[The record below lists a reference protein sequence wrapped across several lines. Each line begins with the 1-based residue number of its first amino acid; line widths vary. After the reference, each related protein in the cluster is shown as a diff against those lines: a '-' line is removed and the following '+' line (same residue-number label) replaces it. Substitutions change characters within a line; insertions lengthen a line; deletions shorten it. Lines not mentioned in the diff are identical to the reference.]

1 MASFPEILNAFE
13 QALELER
20 ELGTRTVECDRAL
33 LAPGGA
39 RGARA
44 LPSAATSAA
53 APARTTDEQ
62 REGRACRDQS
72 GALGERA
79 LPSAATSAAAPA
91 RTTDEQREGRAC
103 RDQSGALG
111 ERALPS
117 AATSAALP
125 TVAELTACTKCPLA
139 TLGRTHV
146 VPGQGNANGPDFMFV
161 GEAPGADE
169 DRQGLAFVGAA
180 GQFLTKMIAAM
191 GYTREQ
197 VFIANICKCRPPNN
211 RTPSPPEMAA
221 CVPYLKRQIKLVKP
235 KCLIL
240 LGNTAMRGLFPD
252 APMRRGQWQ
261 MYEGIPAIGTF
272 HPAYILRFDSA
283 RDPAGLRKAK
293 LEVWNTLKFALA
305 RLGKTPPAIQ
315 KKG

>member
-1 MASFPEILNAFE
+1 MSNVEKLDMADFPKILTAFE

-53 APARTTDEQ
+53 ASSLGQ
-62 REGRACRDQS
+62 RASRPLTVGRS
-72 GALGERA
+72 GE
-79 LPSAATSAAAPA
+79 SAASPTGTTGVSPVAAS
-91 RTTDEQREGRAC
+91 EF
-103 RDQSGALG
+103 
-111 ERALPS
+111 
-117 AATSAALP
+117 P
-125 TVAELTACTKCPLA
+125 TVAELTACTRCDLHG
-139 TLGRTHV
+139 LGRTHV

-180 GQFLTKMIAAM
+180 GQFLTKIIAAM

-283 RDPAGLRKAK
+283 RDPVGLRKAK

>member
-1 MASFPEILNAFE
+1 MDCGFPDILNAFE

-33 LAPGGA
+33 LAPV
-39 RGARA
+39 
-44 LPSAATSAA
+44 SAATSAA
-53 APARTTDEQ
+53 APALGQ
-62 REGRACRDQS
+62 RASCP
-72 GALGERA
+72 
-79 LPSAATSAAAPA
+79 LPAATSAAAPVLGQRA
-91 RTTDEQREGRAC
+91 SRPLTATNPEPRTANH
-103 RDQSGALG
+103 
-111 ERALPS
+111 
-117 AATSAALP
+117 ALP
-125 TVAELTACTKCPLA
+125 TAAELTACTRCDLHG
-139 TLGRTHV
+139 LGRTHV
-146 VPGQGNANGPDFMFV
+146 VPGQGNANEPDFMFV

-191 GYTREQ
+191 GYTRDQ

-221 CVPYLKRQIKLVKP
+221 CVPYLKRQIALVKP

-252 APMRRGQWQ
+252 AFVRRGQWQ
-261 MYEGIPAIGTF
+261 TYEGIPAIGTF

-293 LEVWNTLKFALA
+293 LEVWDTLKLALA
-305 RLGKTPPAIQ
+305 RLGKKPPEIK
-315 KKG
+315 KKGQTT

>member
-1 MASFPEILNAFE
+1 MACGFPDILNAFE
-13 QALELER
+13 QALELEH

-33 LAPGGA
+33 LLPPSPGGTCSCA
-39 RGARA
+39 
-44 LPSAATSAA
+44 SATATPTNSD
-53 APARTTDEQ
+53 PRTTNLE
-62 REGRACRDQS
+62 
-72 GALGERA
+72 
-79 LPSAATSAAAPA
+79 P
-91 RTTDEQREGRAC
+91 RTTNH
-103 RDQSGALG
+103 
-111 ERALPS
+111 
-117 AATSAALP
+117 ALP
-125 TVAELTACTKCPLA
+125 TAAELATCTRCDLHG
-139 TLGRTHV
+139 LGRTHV
-146 VPGQGNANGPDFMFV
+146 VPGQGNADGPDFMFV

-191 GYTREQ
+191 GYTRDQ

-252 APMRRGQWQ
+252 TFVRRGQWHT
-261 MYEGIPAIGTF
+261 YEGIPAIGTF

-283 RDPAGLRKAK
+283 RDAAGLRKAK
-293 LEVWNTLKFALA
+293 TEVWNTLKLALA

-315 KKG
+315 KKGQNT

>member
-1 MASFPEILNAFE
+1 MDCGFPDILNAFE

-33 LAPGGA
+33 LAPVSIGRA
-39 RGARA
+39 RPPDAPLRRVEDAPPYRGDGRARPPDA
-44 LPSAATSAA
+44 PSAPTNHES
-53 APARTTDEQ
+53 RTTN
-62 REGRACRDQS
+62 
-72 GALGERA
+72 
-79 LPSAATSAAAPA
+79 P
-91 RTTDEQREGRAC
+91 
-103 RDQSGALG
+103 
-111 ERALPS
+111 
-117 AATSAALP
+117 ALP
-125 TVAELTACTKCPLA
+125 TAAELTACTRCDLHG
-139 TLGRTHV
+139 LGRTHV
-146 VPGQGNANGPDFMFV
+146 VPGQGNANSPDFMFV

-191 GYTREQ
+191 GYTRDQ

-221 CVPYLKRQIKLVKP
+221 CVPYLKRQIALVKP

-252 APMRRGQWQ
+252 MFVRRGQWH

-283 RDPAGLRKAK
+283 HDAAGLRKAK
-293 LEVWNTLKFALA
+293 LEVWDTLKLALA

-315 KKG
+315 KKGQTT

>member
-1 MASFPEILNAFE
+1 MQNFPEILNAFE

-44 LPSAATSAA
+44 LPSAAPVLGQRASRPLTVGRSGESAA
-53 APARTTDEQ
+53 SPIGTT
-62 REGRACRDQS
+62 GVS
-72 GALGERA
+72 
-79 LPSAATSAAAPA
+79 PVAAS
-91 RTTDEQREGRAC
+91 EF
-103 RDQSGALG
+103 
-111 ERALPS
+111 
-117 AATSAALP
+117 P
-125 TVAELTACTKCPLA
+125 TAAELTACTRCGLHG
-139 TLGRTHV
+139 LGRTHV

-221 CVPYLKRQIKLVKP
+221 CVPYLKRQIKLIKP

-293 LEVWNTLKFALA
+293 LEVWNTLKLALA

>member
-53 APARTTDEQ
+53 APSLGQ
-62 REGRACRDQS
+62 RASRPLTVGRS
-72 GALGERA
+72 GE
-79 LPSAATSAAAPA
+79 SAASPIGTTGVSPVGNTGTTGVSPVAAS
-91 RTTDEQREGRAC
+91 EF
-103 RDQSGALG
+103 
-111 ERALPS
+111 
-117 AATSAALP
+117 P
-125 TVAELTACTKCPLA
+125 TAAELTACTRCDLHG
-139 TLGRTHV
+139 LGRTHV

-180 GQFLTKMIAAM
+180 GQFLTKMIVAM

-252 APMRRGQWQ
+252 MLVRRGQWH

-293 LEVWNTLKFALA
+293 LEVWNTLKLALA

>member
-1 MASFPEILNAFE
+1 MDCGFPDILNAFE

-44 LPSAATSAA
+44 LPSAAPVLGQRASRPLTVGRSGESAA
-53 APARTTDEQ
+53 SPIGTT
-62 REGRACRDQS
+62 GVS
-72 GALGERA
+72 
-79 LPSAATSAAAPA
+79 PVAAS
-91 RTTDEQREGRAC
+91 EF
-103 RDQSGALG
+103 
-111 ERALPS
+111 
-117 AATSAALP
+117 P
-125 TVAELTACTKCPLA
+125 TAAELTACTRCGLHG
-139 TLGRTHV
+139 LGRTHV

-252 APMRRGQWQ
+252 TFVRRGQWHT
-261 MYEGIPAIGTF
+261 YEGIPAIGTF
-272 HPAYILRFDSA
+272 HPAYILRFDSV
-283 RDPAGLRKAK
+283 RDSAGLRKAK
-293 LEVWNTLKFALA
+293 TEVWNTLKLALA

-315 KKG
+315 KKGQNT

>member
-1 MASFPEILNAFE
+1 M
-13 QALELER
+13 
-20 ELGTRTVECDRAL
+20 
-33 LAPGGA
+33 
-39 RGARA
+39 
-44 LPSAATSAA
+44 
-53 APARTTDEQ
+53 
-62 REGRACRDQS
+62 
-72 GALGERA
+72 
-79 LPSAATSAAAPA
+79 
-91 RTTDEQREGRAC
+91 
-103 RDQSGALG
+103 
-111 ERALPS
+111 
-117 AATSAALP
+117 P
-125 TVAELTACTKCPLA
+125 TAAELAACTRCDLHG
-139 TLGRTHV
+139 LGRTHV

-191 GYTREQ
+191 GYTRDQ

-221 CVPYLKRQIKLVKP
+221 CVPYLKRQIALVKP

-252 APMRRGQWQ
+252 MLVRRGQWH

-283 RDPAGLRKAK
+283 RDAAGLRKAK
-293 LEVWNTLKFALA
+293 LEVWDTLKLALA
-305 RLGKTPPAIQ
+305 RLGKKPPAIQ
-315 KKG
+315 KKGQTT

>member
-1 MASFPEILNAFE
+1 MTSFPEILNAFE

-33 LAPGGA
+33 LAPV
-39 RGARA
+39 
-44 LPSAATSAA
+44 SAATSAA
-53 APARTTDEQ
+53 APAM
-62 REGRACRDQS
+62 
-72 GALGERA
+72 
-79 LPSAATSAAAPA
+79 AATSAAAPVV
-91 RTTDEQREGRAC
+91 
-103 RDQSGALG
+103 
-111 ERALPS
+111 

-125 TVAELTACTKCPLA
+125 TAAELTACTRCDLHG
-139 TLGRTHV
+139 LGRTHV
-146 VPGQGNANGPDFMFV
+146 VPGQGNANSPDFMFV

-191 GYTREQ
+191 GYTRDQ

-211 RTPSPPEMAA
+211 RTPAA
-221 CVPYLKRQIKLVKP
+221 CVPYLKRQIALVRP

-252 APMRRGQWQ
+252 MLVRRGQWHV
-261 MYEGIPAIGTF
+261 YEGIPAIGTF

-293 LEVWNTLKFALA
+293 VEVWDTLKLALA
-305 RLGKTPPAIQ
+305 RLGKKPPEIK
-315 KKG
+315 KKGQTT

>member
-1 MASFPEILNAFE
+1 MDCGFPDILNAFE

-20 ELGTRTVECDRAL
+20 ELGTRTVDGDRAL
-33 LAPGGA
+33 LAPRSGGTPLPPA
-39 RGARA
+39 GTPRSGGTPLPLAGTLLSPAGASR
-44 LPSAATSAA
+44 SGE
-53 APARTTDEQ
+53 RTVP
-62 REGRACRDQS
+62 
-72 GALGERA
+72 LGE
-79 LPSAATSAAAPA
+79 AASRRFTG
-91 RTTDEQREGRAC
+91 TTGV
-103 RDQSGALG
+103 S
-111 ERALPS
+111 PV
-117 AATSAALP
+117 ATPALP
-125 TVAELTACTKCPLA
+125 TAAELAACTRCDLHG
-139 TLGRTHV
+139 LGRTHV
-146 VPGQGNANGPDFMFV
+146 VPGQGNADSPDFMFV

-191 GYTREQ
+191 GYTRDQ

-221 CVPYLKRQIKLVKP
+221 CVPYLKRQIARIRP

-252 APMRRGQWQ
+252 TFMRRGQWQ

-272 HPAYILRFDSA
+272 HPAYILRFDSV
-283 RDPAGLRKAK
+283 RDSAGLRKAK
-293 LEVWNTLKFALA
+293 TEVWNTLKLALA

-315 KKG
+315 RKGQTT

>member
-1 MASFPEILNAFE
+1 MERLPEILNAFE

-33 LAPGGA
+33 LAPV
-39 RGARA
+39 
-44 LPSAATSAA
+44 SAAMSAA
-53 APARTTDEQ
+53 APALVQ
-62 REGRACRDQS
+62 RASRPLTAE
-72 GALGERA
+72 
-79 LPSAATSAAAPA
+79 TSTAAPA
-91 RTTDEQREGRAC
+91 LGQRASRPL
-103 RDQSGALG
+103 S
-111 ERALPS
+111 
-117 AATSAALP
+117 ALP
-125 TVAELTACTKCPLA
+125 TAEELTACTRCDLHG
-139 TLGRTHV
+139 LGRTHV

-191 GYTREQ
+191 GYTRDQ

-221 CVPYLKRQIKLVKP
+221 CVPYLRRQIALVKP

-252 APMRRGQWQ
+252 MLVRRGQWH

-283 RDPAGLRKAK
+283 RDAAGLRKAK
-293 LEVWNTLKFALA
+293 LEVWDTLKLALA

-315 KKG
+315 KKGPTT

>member
-1 MASFPEILNAFE
+1 MACGFPDILNAFE

-53 APARTTDEQ
+53 APARTMDEQ

-72 GALGERA
+72 GALGK
-79 LPSAATSAAAPA
+79 
-91 RTTDEQREGRAC
+91 
-103 RDQSGALG
+103 
-111 ERALPS
+111 RALPS

-125 TVAELTACTKCPLA
+125 TAAELTACTRCDLHG
-139 TLGRTHV
+139 LGRTHV

-252 APMRRGQWQ
+252 MLVRRGQWH

-293 LEVWNTLKFALA
+293 LEVWNTLKLALA

>member
-1 MASFPEILNAFE
+1 MERLPEILNAFE

-33 LAPGGA
+33 LAPVSIGRA
-39 RGARA
+39 RPPDA
-44 LPSAATSAA
+44 PSV
-53 APARTTDEQ
+53 PRTTNPEP
-62 REGRACRDQS
+62 RTPNPE
-72 GALGERA
+72 
-79 LPSAATSAAAPA
+79 P
-91 RTTDEQREGRAC
+91 RTTNHEPRTTNHEPR
-103 RDQSGALG
+103 
-111 ERALPS
+111 
-117 AATSAALP
+117 TTNHALP
-125 TVAELTACTKCPLA
+125 TAAELTACTRCDLHG
-139 TLGRTHV
+139 LGRTHV
-146 VPGQGNANGPDFMFV
+146 VPGQGNANEPDFMFV

-191 GYTREQ
+191 GYTRDQ

-221 CVPYLKRQIKLVKP
+221 CVPYLKRQIALVRP

-252 APMRRGQWQ
+252 AYVRRGQRQ
-261 MYEGIPAIGTF
+261 PAQGTPASGTF
-272 HPAYILRFDSA
+272 RPAYILRVVSA

-293 LEVWNTLKFALA
+293 LEVWDTLKLALA
-305 RLGKTPPAIQ
+305 RLGKKPPEIK
-315 KKG
+315 KKGQTT

>member
-1 MASFPEILNAFE
+1 MERLPEILNAFE

-33 LAPGGA
+33 LAPV
-39 RGARA
+39 
-44 LPSAATSAA
+44 SAANPEPRTPNPEPRATN
-53 APARTTDEQ
+53 PEPRTTNHEP
-62 REGRACRDQS
+62 RATNH
-72 GALGERA
+72 E
-79 LPSAATSAAAPA
+79 P
-91 RTTDEQREGRAC
+91 RTANH
-103 RDQSGALG
+103 
-111 ERALPS
+111 
-117 AATSAALP
+117 ALP
-125 TVAELTACTKCPLA
+125 TAAELTACTRCDLHG
-139 TLGRTHV
+139 LGRTHV
-146 VPGQGNANGPDFMFV
+146 VPGQGNANEPDFMFV

-191 GYTREQ
+191 GYTRDQ

-221 CVPYLKRQIKLVKP
+221 CVPYLKRQIALVKP

-252 APMRRGQWQ
+252 AFVRRGQWHT
-261 MYEGIPAIGTF
+261 YEGIPAIGTF

-293 LEVWNTLKFALA
+293 LEVWDTLKLALA
-305 RLGKTPPAIQ
+305 RLGKKPPEIK
-315 KKG
+315 KKGQTT

>member
-1 MASFPEILNAFE
+1 MVSFPEILNAFE

-44 LPSAATSAA
+44 LPSAAPVLGQRASRPLSVGRSGESAA
-53 APARTTDEQ
+53 SPIGTTGVSPVENTGTTGVSPVENTGTTGVSPVAP
-62 REGRACRDQS
+62 
-72 GALGERA
+72 
-79 LPSAATSAAAPA
+79 
-91 RTTDEQREGRAC
+91 
-103 RDQSGALG
+103 
-111 ERALPS
+111 
-117 AATSAALP
+117 P
-125 TVAELTACTKCPLA
+125 TFPTAAELTACTQCDLHG
-139 TLGRTHV
+139 LGRTHV

-221 CVPYLKRQIKLVKP
+221 CVPYLKRQIKLIQP

-252 APMRRGQWQ
+252 MLVRRGQWH

-293 LEVWNTLKFALA
+293 LEVWNTLKLALA

>member
-1 MASFPEILNAFE
+1 MERLPEILNAFE

-33 LAPGGA
+33 LAPVGIGMA
-39 RGARA
+39 RPPDA
-44 LPSAATSAA
+44 PSA
-53 APARTTDEQ
+53 PANHEPRTTNH
-62 REGRACRDQS
+62 
-72 GALGERA
+72 
-79 LPSAATSAAAPA
+79 
-91 RTTDEQREGRAC
+91 
-103 RDQSGALG
+103 
-111 ERALPS
+111 
-117 AATSAALP
+117 ALP
-125 TVAELTACTKCPLA
+125 TAEELAACTRCDLHG
-139 TLGRTHV
+139 LGRTHV
-146 VPGQGNANGPDFMFV
+146 VPGQGNADSPDFMFV

-191 GYTREQ
+191 GYTRDQ

-221 CVPYLKRQIKLVKP
+221 CVPYLKRQIALVKP

-252 APMRRGQWQ
+252 MLVRRGQWH

-283 RDPAGLRKAK
+283 RDAAGLRKAK
-293 LEVWNTLKFALA
+293 LEVWDTLKLALA
-305 RLGKTPPAIQ
+305 RLGKKPPAIQ
-315 KKG
+315 KKGQTT

>member
-79 LPSAATSAAAPA
+79 LPSAATSAA
-91 RTTDEQREGRAC
+91 
-103 RDQSGALG
+103 
-111 ERALPS
+111 
-117 AATSAALP
+117 LP
-125 TVAELTACTKCPLA
+125 TAAELTACTRCDLHG
-139 TLGRTHV
+139 LGRTHV

>member
-1 MASFPEILNAFE
+1 MGWQLPRMPDVKEILTAFE

-20 ELGTRTVECDRAL
+20 ELGTRVVDCDRAL
-33 LAPGGA
+33 LAPV
-39 RGARA
+39 
-44 LPSAATSAA
+44 SAATSAA
-53 APARTTDEQ
+53 VP
-62 REGRACRDQS
+62 
-72 GALGERA
+72 ALGQRA
-79 LPSAATSAAAPA
+79 SRPLPAATSAP
-91 RTTDEQREGRAC
+91 
-103 RDQSGALG
+103 
-111 ERALPS
+111 
-117 AATSAALP
+117 LP
-125 TVAELTACTKCPLA
+125 TAAELAACTRCDLHG
-139 TLGRTHV
+139 LGRTHV
-146 VPGQGNANGPDFMFV
+146 VPGQGNADSPDFMFV

-191 GYTREQ
+191 GYTRDQ

-221 CVPYLKRQIKLVKP
+221 CVPYLKRQIARIRP

-252 APMRRGQWQ
+252 TFMRRGQWQ

-272 HPAYILRFDSA
+272 HPAYILRFDSV
-283 RDPAGLRKAK
+283 RDSAGLRKAK
-293 LEVWNTLKFALA
+293 TEVWNTLKLALA

>member
-1 MASFPEILNAFE
+1 MGCGFPDILNAFE

-33 LAPGGA
+33 LAPV
-39 RGARA
+39 
-44 LPSAATSAA
+44 SAATSAA
-53 APARTTDEQ
+53 APALGQRASRPLTAANPEPRTPNHESRATNPESRTTNH
-62 REGRACRDQS
+62 
-72 GALGERA
+72 
-79 LPSAATSAAAPA
+79 
-91 RTTDEQREGRAC
+91 
-103 RDQSGALG
+103 
-111 ERALPS
+111 
-117 AATSAALP
+117 ALP
-125 TVAELTACTKCPLA
+125 TEAELTACTRCDLHG
-139 TLGRTHV
+139 LGRTHV
-146 VPGQGNANGPDFMFV
+146 VPGQGNADSPDFMFV

-191 GYTREQ
+191 GYTRDQ

-221 CVPYLKRQIKLVKP
+221 CVPYLKRQIALVRP

-252 APMRRGQWQ
+252 AFVRRGQWQ
-261 MYEGIPAIGTF
+261 TYEGIPAIGTF

-293 LEVWNTLKFALA
+293 LEVWDTLKLALA
-305 RLGKTPPAIQ
+305 RLGKKPPEIK
-315 KKG
+315 KKGQTT

>member
-1 MASFPEILNAFE
+1 MERLPEILNAFE

-33 LAPGGA
+33 LLPPSPGGT
-39 RGARA
+39 RSRA
-44 LPSAATSAA
+44 SATSA
-53 APARTTDEQ
+53 PTNTEHRTPNPEPRTTNTE
-62 REGRACRDQS
+62 
-72 GALGERA
+72 
-79 LPSAATSAAAPA
+79 P
-91 RTTDEQREGRAC
+91 RTTNH
-103 RDQSGALG
+103 
-111 ERALPS
+111 
-117 AATSAALP
+117 ALP
-125 TVAELTACTKCPLA
+125 TVAELAACTRCPLA

-146 VPGQGNANGPDFMFV
+146 VPGQGNADSPDFMFV

-221 CVPYLKRQIKLVKP
+221 CVPYLKRQIKLIRP
-235 KCLIL
+235 KCLVL

-252 APMRRGQWQ
+252 TLMRRGQWQ

-283 RDPAGLRKAK
+283 RDPAGLRRAK
-293 LEVWNTLKFALA
+293 LEVWNTLKLALA

>member
-1 MASFPEILNAFE
+1 MADGDYERGRGREIGAI
-13 QALELER
+13 AAELKR
-20 ELGTRTVECDRAL
+20 L
-33 LAPGGA
+33 
-39 RGARA
+39 
-44 LPSAATSAA
+44 AA
-53 APARTTDEQ
+53 A
-62 REGRACRDQS
+62 REGRAVARPPVFVLN
-72 GALGERA
+72 GW
-79 LPSAATSAAAPA
+79 AASPHAWDLCGFMRP
-91 RTTDEQREGRAC
+91 RG
-103 RDQSGALG
+103 
-111 ERALPS
+111 
-117 AATSAALP
+117 SAALP
-125 TVAELTACTKCPLA
+125 TGTTGVSPVEKTGTTGVSPVAPHAALPTAAELTACTRCDLHG
-139 TLGRTHV
+139 LGRTHV

-191 GYTREQ
+191 GYTRDQ

-221 CVPYLKRQIKLVKP
+221 CVPYLKRQIALVKP

-252 APMRRGQWQ
+252 MFVRRGQWH

-283 RDPAGLRKAK
+283 HDAAGLRKAK
-293 LEVWNTLKFALA
+293 LEVWDTLKLALA

-315 KKG
+315 KKGQTT

>member
-1 MASFPEILNAFE
+1 MERLPEILNAFE

-33 LAPGGA
+33 LLPPAPGETRSCA
-39 RGARA
+39 SVPVRPRG
-44 LPSAATSAA
+44 
-53 APARTTDEQ
+53 
-62 REGRACRDQS
+62 
-72 GALGERA
+72 
-79 LPSAATSAAAPA
+79 
-91 RTTDEQREGRAC
+91 
-103 RDQSGALG
+103 
-111 ERALPS
+111 
-117 AATSAALP
+117 SAALP
-125 TVAELTACTKCPLA
+125 TGTTGVSPVEKTGTTGVSPVAPHAALPTAAELTACTRCDLHG
-139 TLGRTHV
+139 LGRTHV

-191 GYTREQ
+191 GYTRDQ

-221 CVPYLKRQIKLVKP
+221 CVPYLKRQIARIRP
-235 KCLIL
+235 KCLVL

-252 APMRRGQWQ
+252 TFMRRGQWQ

-272 HPAYILRFDSA
+272 HPAYILRFDSV
-283 RDPAGLRKAK
+283 RDSAGLRRAK
-293 LEVWNTLKFALA
+293 TEVWNTLKLALA

>member
-1 MASFPEILNAFE
+1 MTSFPEILNAFE

-33 LAPGGA
+33 LAPV
-39 RGARA
+39 
-44 LPSAATSAA
+44 SAATSAA
-53 APARTTDEQ
+53 APAMAATS
-62 REGRACRDQS
+62 A
-72 GALGERA
+72 AA
-79 LPSAATSAAAPA
+79 PVVAATSAAAPA
-91 RTTDEQREGRAC
+91 M
-103 RDQSGALG
+103 
-111 ERALPS
+111 
-117 AATSAALP
+117 AATNAALP
-125 TVAELTACTKCPLA
+125 TAAELTACTRCDLHG
-139 TLGRTHV
+139 LGRTHV
-146 VPGQGNANGPDFMFV
+146 VPGQGNADAPDFMFV

-191 GYTREQ
+191 GYSRDQ

-221 CVPYLKRQIKLVKP
+221 CVPYLKRQIARVRP

-252 APMRRGQWQ
+252 AFVRRGQWQ
-261 MYEGIPAIGTF
+261 TYEGIPAIGTF

-293 LEVWNTLKFALA
+293 MEVWDTLKLALA
-305 RLGKTPPAIQ
+305 RLGKKPPEIK
-315 KKG
+315 KKGQTT

>member
-1 MASFPEILNAFE
+1 MSNVEATDMESLPEILTAFE

-20 ELGTRTVECDRAL
+20 ELGTRAVDCDRAL
-33 LAPGGA
+33 LAPVSLKRQDGRDLKDPKDPKDLKDPKDPKDPKDLKDPRDLKDLKGES
-39 RGARA
+39 RA
-44 LPSAATSAA
+44 MP
-53 APARTTDEQ
+53 TTE
-62 REGRACRDQS
+62 
-72 GALGERA
+72 
-79 LPSAATSAAAPA
+79 
-91 RTTDEQREGRAC
+91 
-103 RDQSGALG
+103 
-111 ERALPS
+111 
-117 AATSAALP
+117 
-125 TVAELTACTKCPLA
+125 ELAACTKCTLA
-139 TLGRTHV
+139 TLGRQHV
-146 VPGQGNANGPDFMFV
+146 VPGQGNAAAPDFMFI

-221 CVPYLKRQIKLVKP
+221 CVPYLKRQIKLIRP
-235 KCLIL
+235 KCLVL

-252 APMRRGQWQ
+252 TLMRRGQWQ

-283 RDPAGLRKAK
+283 RDPAGLRRAK
-293 LEVWNTLKFALA
+293 LEVWNTLKLALA

>member
-1 MASFPEILNAFE
+1 MDCGFPDILNAFE

-33 LAPGGA
+33 LAPV
-39 RGARA
+39 
-44 LPSAATSAA
+44 SAATSAA
-53 APARTTDEQ
+53 APALGQ
-62 REGRACRDQS
+62 RASRP
-72 GALGERA
+72 
-79 LPSAATSAAAPA
+79 LPTPTSAADPGLGQRASRPLTA
-91 RTTDEQREGRAC
+91 TNHEPRTTNH
-103 RDQSGALG
+103 
-111 ERALPS
+111 
-117 AATSAALP
+117 ALP
-125 TVAELTACTKCPLA
+125 TAAELTACTRCDLHG
-139 TLGRTHV
+139 LGRTHV
-146 VPGQGNANGPDFMFV
+146 VPGQGNANSPDFMFV

-191 GYTREQ
+191 GYTRDQ

-221 CVPYLKRQIKLVKP
+221 CVPYLKRQIALVKP

-252 APMRRGQWQ
+252 AFVRRGQWQ
-261 MYEGIPAIGTF
+261 TYEGIPAIGTF

-293 LEVWNTLKFALA
+293 LEVWDTLKLALA
-305 RLGKTPPAIQ
+305 RLGKKPPEIK
-315 KKG
+315 KKGQTT

>member
-1 MASFPEILNAFE
+1 MEQLPEILNAFE

-33 LAPGGA
+33 LAPV
-39 RGARA
+39 
-44 LPSAATSAA
+44 SAATSAA
-53 APARTTDEQ
+53 APALGQ
-62 REGRACRDQS
+62 RASR
-72 GALGERA
+72 
-79 LPSAATSAAAPA
+79 PMT
-91 RTTDEQREGRAC
+91 
-103 RDQSGALG
+103 
-111 ERALPS
+111 
-117 AATSAALP
+117 ALP
-125 TVAELTACTKCPLA
+125 TAAELTACTRCDLHG
-139 TLGRTHV
+139 LGRTHV
-146 VPGQGNANGPDFMFV
+146 VPGQGNANEPDFMFV

-191 GYTREQ
+191 GYTRDQ

-221 CVPYLKRQIKLVKP
+221 CVPYLKRQIARIRP
-235 KCLIL
+235 KCLVL

-252 APMRRGQWQ
+252 TFMRRGQWQ

-272 HPAYILRFDSA
+272 HPAYILRFDSV
-283 RDPAGLRKAK
+283 RDSAGLRKAK
-293 LEVWNTLKFALA
+293 TEVWNTLKLALA

>member
-1 MASFPEILNAFE
+1 MTSFPEILNAFE

-33 LAPGGA
+33 LAPV
-39 RGARA
+39 
-44 LPSAATSAA
+44 SAATSAA
-53 APARTTDEQ
+53 APVM
-62 REGRACRDQS
+62 
-72 GALGERA
+72 
-79 LPSAATSAAAPA
+79 AATSAAAPA
-91 RTTDEQREGRAC
+91 M
-103 RDQSGALG
+103 
-111 ERALPS
+111 
-117 AATSAALP
+117 AATSAAAPALGQRASRPLTLP
-125 TVAELTACTKCPLA
+125 TAAELTACTRCDLHG
-139 TLGRTHV
+139 LGRTHV
-146 VPGQGNANGPDFMFV
+146 VPGQGNANSPDFMFV

-191 GYTREQ
+191 GYTRDQ

-221 CVPYLKRQIKLVKP
+221 CVPYLKRQIALVRP

-252 APMRRGQWQ
+252 MLVRRGQWHV
-261 MYEGIPAIGTF
+261 YEGIPAIGTF

-293 LEVWNTLKFALA
+293 VEVWDTLKLALA
-305 RLGKTPPAIQ
+305 RLGKKPPEIK
-315 KKG
+315 KKGQTT

>member
-1 MASFPEILNAFE
+1 MDCGFPDILNAFE

-20 ELGTRTVECDRAL
+20 ELGPRPVDCDRAL
-33 LAPGGA
+33 LAPRSGGTPLPPA
-39 RGARA
+39 GTPRSGGTPLPLAGTLLSPAGASR
-44 LPSAATSAA
+44 SGE
-53 APARTTDEQ
+53 RTVP
-62 REGRACRDQS
+62 
-72 GALGERA
+72 LGE
-79 LPSAATSAAAPA
+79 AASRRFTG
-91 RTTDEQREGRAC
+91 TTGV
-103 RDQSGALG
+103 S
-111 ERALPS
+111 PV
-117 AATSAALP
+117 ATPALP
-125 TVAELTACTKCPLA
+125 TAAELAACTRCDLHG
-139 TLGRTHV
+139 LGRTHV
-146 VPGQGNANGPDFMFV
+146 VPGQGNADSPDFMFV

-191 GYTREQ
+191 GYTRDQ

-221 CVPYLKRQIKLVKP
+221 CVPYLKRQIARIRP

-252 APMRRGQWQ
+252 TFMRRGQWQ

-272 HPAYILRFDSA
+272 HPAYILRFDSV
-283 RDPAGLRKAK
+283 RDSAGLRKAK
-293 LEVWNTLKFALA
+293 TEVWNTLKLALA

-315 KKG
+315 RKGQTT

>member
-1 MASFPEILNAFE
+1 MERLPEILNAFE

-20 ELGTRTVECDRAL
+20 ELGTRTVDCDRAL
-33 LAPGGA
+33 LAPV
-39 RGARA
+39 
-44 LPSAATSAA
+44 SAATSAA
-53 APARTTDEQ
+53 APALGQ
-62 REGRACRDQS
+62 RASRPLPTATSTG

-79 LPSAATSAAAPA
+79 LPDGGRGAT
-91 RTTDEQREGRAC
+91 
-103 RDQSGALG
+103 
-111 ERALPS
+111 ALPQDG
-117 AATSAALP
+117 LP
-125 TVAELTACTKCPLA
+125 TAEELAVCTRCDLHG
-139 TLGRTHV
+139 LGRTHV
-146 VPGQGNANGPDFMFV
+146 VPGQGNADSPDFMFV

-191 GYTREQ
+191 GYTRDQ

-221 CVPYLKRQIKLVKP
+221 CVPYLKRQIALVRP

-252 APMRRGQWQ
+252 AFVRRGQWQ
-261 MYEGIPAIGTF
+261 TYEGIPAIGTF

-293 LEVWNTLKFALA
+293 LEVWDTLKLALA
-305 RLGKTPPAIQ
+305 RLGKKPPEIK
-315 KKG
+315 KKGQTT

>member
-1 MASFPEILNAFE
+1 MACGFPDILNAFE

-33 LAPGGA
+33 LLPPAPGETRSCA
-39 RGARA
+39 SVPVRPRGR
-44 LPSAATSAA
+44 
-53 APARTTDEQ
+53 
-62 REGRACRDQS
+62 
-72 GALGERA
+72 
-79 LPSAATSAAAPA
+79 
-91 RTTDEQREGRAC
+91 
-103 RDQSGALG
+103 
-111 ERALPS
+111 
-117 AATSAALP
+117 AALP
-125 TVAELTACTKCPLA
+125 TGTTGVSPVAPHAALPTAAELTACTRCDLHG
-139 TLGRTHV
+139 LGRTHV

-191 GYTREQ
+191 GYTRDQ

-221 CVPYLKRQIKLVKP
+221 CVPYLKRQIALVKP

-252 APMRRGQWQ
+252 MFVRRGQWH

-283 RDPAGLRKAK
+283 HDAAGLRKAK
-293 LEVWNTLKFALA
+293 LEVWDTLKLALA

-315 KKG
+315 KKGQTT

>member
-1 MASFPEILNAFE
+1 MSNVEKLDMADFPKILTAFE

-39 RGARA
+39 RA

-53 APARTTDEQ
+53 APARTMDEQ

-72 GALGERA
+72 GALGK
-79 LPSAATSAAAPA
+79 
-91 RTTDEQREGRAC
+91 
-103 RDQSGALG
+103 
-111 ERALPS
+111 RALPS

-125 TVAELTACTKCPLA
+125 TAAELTACTRCGLHG
-139 TLGRTHV
+139 LGRTHV

-191 GYTREQ
+191 GYTRDQ

-293 LEVWNTLKFALA
+293 LEVWNTLKLALA

>member
-53 APARTTDEQ
+53 APD
-62 REGRACRDQS
+62 
-72 GALGERA
+72 
-79 LPSAATSAAAPA
+79 

-125 TVAELTACTKCPLA
+125 TAAELTACTRCDLHG
-139 TLGRTHV
+139 LGRTHV

-293 LEVWNTLKFALA
+293 LEVWNTLKLALA

>member
-1 MASFPEILNAFE
+1 MERLPEILNAFE

-33 LAPGGA
+33 LLPPSPGETRSCA
-39 RGARA
+39 SVPVRPRG
-44 LPSAATSAA
+44 
-53 APARTTDEQ
+53 
-62 REGRACRDQS
+62 
-72 GALGERA
+72 
-79 LPSAATSAAAPA
+79 
-91 RTTDEQREGRAC
+91 
-103 RDQSGALG
+103 
-111 ERALPS
+111 
-117 AATSAALP
+117 SAALP
-125 TVAELTACTKCPLA
+125 TGTTGVSPVAPHAALPTAAELTACTRCDLHG
-139 TLGRTHV
+139 LGRTHV

-191 GYTREQ
+191 GYTRDQ

-221 CVPYLKRQIKLVKP
+221 CVPYLKRQIALVKP

-252 APMRRGQWQ
+252 MFVRRGQWH
-261 MYEGIPAIGTF
+261 MYGGIPAIGTF

-283 RDPAGLRKAK
+283 HDAAGLRKAK
-293 LEVWNTLKFALA
+293 LEVWDTLKLALA

-315 KKG
+315 KKGQTT

>member
-1 MASFPEILNAFE
+1 MERLPEILNAFE

-33 LAPGGA
+33 LLPPSPGGTRSSA
-39 RGARA
+39 SVPVRPRG
-44 LPSAATSAA
+44 
-53 APARTTDEQ
+53 
-62 REGRACRDQS
+62 
-72 GALGERA
+72 
-79 LPSAATSAAAPA
+79 
-91 RTTDEQREGRAC
+91 
-103 RDQSGALG
+103 
-111 ERALPS
+111 
-117 AATSAALP
+117 SAALP
-125 TVAELTACTKCPLA
+125 TGTTGVSPVAPHAALPTAAELTACTRCDLHG
-139 TLGRTHV
+139 LGRTHV

-191 GYTREQ
+191 GYTRDQ

-221 CVPYLKRQIKLVKP
+221 CVPYLKRQIALVKP

-252 APMRRGQWQ
+252 MFVRRGQWH
-261 MYEGIPAIGTF
+261 MYGGIPAIGTF

-283 RDPAGLRKAK
+283 HDAAGLRKAK
-293 LEVWNTLKFALA
+293 LEVWDTLKLALA

-315 KKG
+315 KKGQTT

>member
-1 MASFPEILNAFE
+1 MERLPEILNAFE

-33 LAPGGA
+33 LLPTSPGGT
-39 RGARA
+39 RSRA
-44 LPSAATSAA
+44 SATSA
-53 APARTTDEQ
+53 PTNPEPRTPNTEHRTPNTEHRTTNPE
-62 REGRACRDQS
+62 
-72 GALGERA
+72 
-79 LPSAATSAAAPA
+79 P
-91 RTTDEQREGRAC
+91 RTTNH
-103 RDQSGALG
+103 
-111 ERALPS
+111 
-117 AATSAALP
+117 ALP
-125 TVAELTACTKCPLA
+125 TAAELTACTRCDLHG
-139 TLGRTHV
+139 LGRTHV
-146 VPGQGNANGPDFMFV
+146 VPGQGNANEPDFMFV

-191 GYTREQ
+191 GYTRDQ

-252 APMRRGQWQ
+252 MLVRRGQWHV
-261 MYEGIPAIGTF
+261 YEGIPAIGTF

-293 LEVWNTLKFALA
+293 LEVWDTLKLALA
-305 RLGKTPPAIQ
+305 RLGKKPPEIK
-315 KKG
+315 KKGQTT

>member
-1 MASFPEILNAFE
+1 M
-13 QALELER
+13 
-20 ELGTRTVECDRAL
+20 
-33 LAPGGA
+33 
-39 RGARA
+39 
-44 LPSAATSAA
+44 
-53 APARTTDEQ
+53 
-62 REGRACRDQS
+62 
-72 GALGERA
+72 
-79 LPSAATSAAAPA
+79 
-91 RTTDEQREGRAC
+91 
-103 RDQSGALG
+103 
-111 ERALPS
+111 
-117 AATSAALP
+117 P
-125 TVAELTACTKCPLA
+125 TAAELAACTRCDLHG
-139 TLGRTHV
+139 LGRTHV
-146 VPGQGNANGPDFMFV
+146 VPGQGNANEPDFMFV

-191 GYTREQ
+191 GYTRDQ

-221 CVPYLKRQIKLVKP
+221 CVPYLKRQIALVKP

-252 APMRRGQWQ
+252 MLVRRGQWH

-293 LEVWNTLKFALA
+293 LEVWDTLKLALA
-305 RLGKTPPAIQ
+305 RLGKKPPAIQ
-315 KKG
+315 KKGQTT